1 MQYSNLSDREFR
13 HYHELY
19 NMDPV
24 VQRLCQMTY
33 YDEVEQDLES
43 QVADLEDEVSI
54 LSSTNEELEITVEEL
69 EDKIRVLEEKIAV
82 WETLEKE

>member
-33 YDEVEQDLES
+33 YDEVEEDLES
-43 QVADLEDEVSI
+43 KVADLEDEVSI
-54 LSSTNEELEITVEEL
+54 LQGANEDLECQVEDLEEKVRELE
-69 EDKIRVLEEKIAV
+69 KKIAV
-82 WETLEKE
+82 WQTLEQE